1 MISQYIHS
9 FLEKNK
15 YSKFDLKAVF
25 FDMDG
30 VLYNSMPN
38 HAEAWVKTM
47 QELKLPFTEYDVYMN
62 EGRTGESTIN
72 AFFPKVYNRK
82 ATDEEVQNIYKVKS
96 QYFNQLP
103 EAEPIENVF
112 DFLKLVKNKGL
123 EIFLVTGS
131 GQLSLLEKLNRSFPN
146 IFQKEKMVTA
156 FDVKYGKPHPE
167 PYLMALS
174 KGNFDPWQAIVVE
187 NAPLG
192 VRSAIDAGIFTIAV
206 NTGIL
211 QDEELT
217 KEGANVVF
225 PTMKSLIESWDL

>member
-1 MISQYIHS
+1 MISHYIHS
-9 FLEKNK
+9 FLQDKK
-15 YSKFDLKAVF
+15 YPKFDLKAVF

-30 VLYNSMPN
+30 VLYNSMPY

>member
-1 MISQYIHS
+1 MISHYIHS
-9 FLEKNK
+9 FLQDKK
-15 YSKFDLKAVF
+15 YPKFDLKAVF

>member
-1 MISQYIHS
+1 MISKYIHS
-9 FLEKNK
+9 FLEKNR
-15 YSKFDLKAVF
+15 YPKFDPQAVF

-38 HAEAWVKTM
+38 HAEAWAKTM
-47 QELKLPFTEYDVYMN
+47 QELDLPFTEYDAYMN

-72 AFFPKVYNRK
+72 AFFPKVYNRN
-82 ATDEEVQNIYKVKS
+82 ATEEEIQNIYRIKS
-96 QYFNQLP
+96 NYFNQMP

-112 DFLKLVKNKGL
+112 DLLKLVKRKGL

-131 GQLSLLEKLNRSFPN
+131 GQLSLLEKLNKSFPN
-146 IFQKEKMVTA
+146 IFQKDKMVTA
-156 FDVKYGKPHPE
+156 FDVKYGKPNPE

-174 KGNFDPWQAIVVE
+174 KGNLEPWQAIVIE

-192 VRSAIDAGIFTIAV
+192 VRSAVDAGIFTIAV

-211 QDEELT
+211 CDEELI
-217 KEGANVVF
+217 KEGVNVVF
-225 PTMKSLIESWDL
+225 STMKSLMENWDL

>member
-1 MISQYIHS
+1 MISQYIQS

-15 YSKFDLKAVF
+15 YSDFELKAVF

-38 HAEAWVKTM
+38 HAIAWVKTM
-47 QELKLPFTEYDVYMN
+47 QELNLPFTEYDVYMN

-72 AFFPKVYNRK
+72 AFFPKVYNRN
-82 ATDEEVQNIYKVKS
+82 ATKEEIQSIYNTKS
-96 QYFNQLP
+96 LYFNQLP
-103 EAEPIENVF
+103 EAEPIEHVY
-112 DFLKLVKNKGL
+112 DFLKLIKNKGL

-131 GQLSLLEKLNRSFPN
+131 GQVSLLEKLNKSFPG

-156 FDVKYGKPHPE
+156 FDVKYGKPNPE

-174 KGNFDPWQAIVVE
+174 KGNLKPWQAIVVE

-192 VRSAIDAGIFTIAV
+192 VRSAVDAGIFTIAV

-211 QDEELT
+211 CDEELI
-217 KEGANVVF
+217 KEGANVVL
-225 PTMKSLIESWDL
+225 PTMKSLIENWDL